1 MIPEHNKDSPTQTS
15 VEDDFPA
22 YQYQSPLRQPWVRW
36 SLVILALIAIAV
48 FFWLPSYV
56 EKPQITTEEV
66 FSKASNNNYATDAS
80 PWLDAQLAKQRKAA
94 QQILAKLLDL
104 QFALEEKSVRQWAET
119 DFKSVE
125 AFAVEGDNAY
135 RSKNFIDSAKYYQL
149 GLDKLQELDSSSTQ
163 VLNKLLSQGQVFFL
177 QKDSINASQK
187 FQLAL
192 AIDPENKAALKG
204 LRRSETLD
212 QVLALQTE
220 ALKHYQAGNLDQA
233 LAVIDKALS
242 LDEDNT
248 QSIADHSI
256 YSLALTDQQYS
267 EAMSQG
273 YNALLKKQYAN
284 AESFFRQAARLK
296 PGSSQASTALQNTAD
311 KQSLERVNKLHQQAK
326 ALEADELWST
336 ARERY
341 EAALKLDNN
350 LIFARVG
357 AIRSKAREELDN
369 KIENALKAPQRLN
382 DQIVFRNTEDLLKDA
397 QSIQQPGKKLLLQ
410 IKTLQT
416 TLAVAS
422 QDVLVSFRSDNKTN
436 VRIQRIGQ
444 LGSFE
449 SQQLNLK
456 PGVYIATG
464 SRPGF
469 RDVRLEFTVSAAS
482 PRTII
487 AIECNE
493 PI

>member
-192 AIDPENKAALKG
+192 AIDPE
-204 LRRSETLD
+204 
-212 QVLALQTE
+212 
-220 ALKHYQAGNLDQA
+220 
-233 LAVIDKALS
+233 
-242 LDEDNT
+242 
-248 QSIADHSI
+248 
-256 YSLALTDQQYS
+256 
-267 EAMSQG
+267 
-273 YNALLKKQYAN
+273 
-284 AESFFRQAARLK
+284 
-296 PGSSQASTALQNTAD
+296 
-311 KQSLERVNKLHQQAK
+311 KQS
-326 ALEADELWST
+326 
-336 ARERY
+336 
-341 EAALKLDNN
+341 
-350 LIFARVG
+350 
-357 AIRSKAREELDN
+357 
-369 KIENALKAPQRLN
+369 
-382 DQIVFRNTEDLLKDA
+382 
-397 QSIQQPGKKLLLQ
+397 
-410 IKTLQT
+410 
-416 TLAVAS
+416 
-422 QDVLVSFRSDNKTN
+422 
-436 VRIQRIGQ
+436 
-444 LGSFE
+444 
-449 SQQLNLK
+449 
-456 PGVYIATG
+456 
-464 SRPGF
+464 
-469 RDVRLEFTVSAAS
+469 SA
-482 PRTII
+482 
-487 AIECNE
+487 
-493 PI
+493 